1 MKVAI
6 LGATLNAG
14 VMATLLS
21 EYGNQVYW
29 CSHQNN
35 ESSTSKHIQYLD
47 EEVNFR
53 LDKQYKLGQ
62 LLYSSLADLPS
73 NVDVY
78 FFCYSPTESE
88 LADQTLKALALKPI
102 VHPKLMINAATFGLN
117 GTEKLK
123 AISPKDHWVYLPD
136 VIQEGNAINS
146 ILHLKHIIVGVGE
159 KQLKLWLKNYYDQYL
174 ARLINI
180 YLCPFLMQNLPN

>member
-88 LADQTLKALALKPI
+88 LADQ
-102 VHPKLMINAATFGLN
+102 ATFM
-117 GTEKLK
+117 
-123 AISPKDHWVYLPD
+123 
-136 VIQEGNAINS
+136 
-146 ILHLKHIIVGVGE
+146 
-159 KQLKLWLKNYYDQYL
+159 
-174 ARLINI
+174 R
-180 YLCPFLMQNLPN
+180 